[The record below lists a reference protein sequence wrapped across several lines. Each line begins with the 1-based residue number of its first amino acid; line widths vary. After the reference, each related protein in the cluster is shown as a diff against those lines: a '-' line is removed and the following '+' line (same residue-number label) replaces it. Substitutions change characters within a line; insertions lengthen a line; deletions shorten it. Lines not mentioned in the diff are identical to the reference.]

1 MKGAAGWASNV
12 ASYVRCRG
20 HENRALNGMQRY
32 EENHV
37 TCLSDRLPS

>member
-20 HENRALNGMQRY
+20 HEKSRPEWNATL
-32 EENHV
+32 
-37 TCLSDRLPS
+37 